1 MIAARMTEE
10 PQPTTPAD
18 PTGLLLPC
26 RVTLILAATVVMI
39 GMTPCLGLL
48 QWPGATLCLPPLI
61 LGIVGLR
68 RVKRQH
74 YDESLHP
81 APFLGTVVG
90 AALLLVLSIVRL
102 ILGLG
107 VA

>member
-1 MIAARMTEE
+1 MTE
-10 PQPTTPAD
+10 PTPKPAD
-18 PTGLLLPC
+18 PTGLLLPA
-26 RVTLILAATVVMI
+26 RVTLIVAATVVMV

-48 QWPGATLCLPPLI
+48 QWPALVLCLPPLV
-61 LGIVGLR
+61 LGILGLR
-68 RVKRQH
+68 RVRKQH

-81 APFLGTVVG
+81 APFLGTLVG
-90 AALLLVLSIVRL
+90 AILLLVLSIVRL

>member
-1 MIAARMTEE
+1 MTEAS
-10 PQPTTPAD
+10 PKPVD

-26 RVTLILAATVVMI
+26 RVTLIIAASVVMV

-48 QWPGATLCLPPLI
+48 QWPALLLCLPPLV
-61 LGIVGLR
+61 LGTLGLR
-68 RVKRQH
+68 RVHRQH

-81 APFLGTVVG
+81 APFLGTLVG
-90 AALLLVLSIVRL
+90 AILLLLLSVARL
-102 ILGLG
+102 ILGMG

>member
-1 MIAARMTEE
+1 MTE
-10 PQPTTPAD
+10 PIPKPAD
-18 PTGLLLPC
+18 PTGLLLPA
-26 RVTLILAATVVMI
+26 RVTLIVAATVVMV
-39 GMTPCLGLL
+39 GMTPCLGIL
-48 QWPGATLCLPPLI
+48 QWPGLALCLPPLV

-68 RVKRQH
+68 RVRKQR

-81 APFLGTVVG
+81 APFLGAVVG
-90 AALLLVLSIVRL
+90 ASSLLVLAVARL